1 MRRNDPRLGI
11 VLLLVST
18 AVVLLALVA
27 IARYPSLFRRG
38 REYRATFHSVAGLN
52 PGDEVRFGGLLVGAV
67 TDMELDP
74 GERTRILVRFK
85 VRPSTPVRTDTRAVI
100 TQVGLLG
107 EPYLNLEPG
116 RPDSPVL
123 PDGSMLASSE
133 TMSFQGAVERIARFL
148 DRADTLMGG
157 LQRVSEAEPWE
168 RIDRTLTRFDR
179 LVENTGAGSD
189 RLLRQLDV
197 ASRQLARV
205 LDHTERLVV
214 TLDTTVRTTG
224 PGLAETQREAL
235 SAIRDVHTLVA
246 DLRDALDAGGGVDQL
261 VRNLSV
267 VSDNMARLS
276 TRIERDP
283 SSILRRR
290 EERRKPAGPGI
301 R

>member
-1 MRRNDPRLGI
+1 MRRHDPRLGI
-11 VLLLVST
+11 VLLFVST

-38 REYRATFHSVAGLN
+38 HEYRALFHSVAGLS
-52 PGDEVRFGGLLVGAV
+52 PGDEVRFGGLLVGAI

-74 GERTRILVRFK
+74 SDRTRILVRFK
-85 VRPSTPVRTDTRAVI
+85 VRRTTPVRIDTRAVI

-107 EPYLNLEPG
+107 EPFLNLEPG
-116 RPDSPVL
+116 RPESRVL
-123 PDGSMLASSE
+123 PPGSTLVSSE

-157 LQRVSEAEPWE
+157 LQRVSEAEPWQ

-179 LVENTGAGSD
+179 LVENTGSGSEQ
-189 RLLRQLDV
+189 LLRQLDV
-197 ASRQLARV
+197 ATRQLSRV

-214 TLDTTVRTTG
+214 TLDTTVRATG
-224 PGLAETQREAL
+224 PGVAETQREAL
-235 SAIRDVHTLVA
+235 AAIRDVHTLVS

-283 SSILRRR
+283 ASILQRRAV
-290 EERRKPAGPGI
+290 RRKPAGPGI
-301 R
+301 Q